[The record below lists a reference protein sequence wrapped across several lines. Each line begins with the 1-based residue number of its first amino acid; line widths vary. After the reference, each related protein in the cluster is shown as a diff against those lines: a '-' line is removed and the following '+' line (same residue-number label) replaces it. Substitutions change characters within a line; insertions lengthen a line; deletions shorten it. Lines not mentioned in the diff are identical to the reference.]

1 MLIFLVLN
9 VEFSAVM
16 FQTVMYCF
24 LGSLHFFLIIQ
35 DLFQRT
41 GLVTALQDEGY
52 FSIELQGA
60 RRPYIR
66 IRTYTGTGTGW
77 QPRQAISDPEC
88 LTEATA

>member
-1 MLIFLVLN
+1 
-9 VEFSAVM
+9 M

-24 LGSLHFFLIIQ
+24 LGSSHFFLIIQ

-41 GLVTALQDEGY
+41 GLVTALQADEGY

-60 RRPYIR
+60 RRPYS
-66 IRTYTGTGTGW
+66 RTHTGAGW

-88 LTEATA
+88 LTEATT